1 MNRYLQLAAGT
12 FLNRNKNFSAF
23 SVSSVAYVLTLT
35 NFPEGVSM
43 KLEEQTCTRTIGTT
57 PLSEREVDGLL
68 VQVPGWS
75 LSGREIRREFKR
87 KDFRQAMELV
97 NAVAAV
103 ADEQDHHPDIHIS
116 YNRVT
121 LVLTTHRTGGLS
133 LNDFILAARI
143 NLLPG
148 PGAAG
153 KAA

>member
-1 MNRYLQLAAGT
+1 
-12 FLNRNKNFSAF
+12 
-23 SVSSVAYVLTLT
+23 
-35 NFPEGVSM
+35 M